1 MIPNPIELY
10 VDIMIPIDM
19 EIIEWFSLGFVPPY
33 IDLEVGTRKLA
44 REVTGKLFSD
54 VKGKK

>member
-10 VDIMIPIDM
+10 VDIMIPIAM
-19 EIIEWFSLGFVPPY
+19 EIIEWISLGFVPSY
-33 IDLEVGTRKLA
+33 IDLELETRELA
-44 REVTGKLFSD
+44 RIVTGKLFSD

>member
-10 VDIMIPIDM
+10 VDIMIPIAM
-19 EIIEWFSLGFVPPY
+19 EIIEWISLGFVLSY
-33 IDLEVGTRKLA
+33 IDLEVETRELA
-44 REVTGKLFSD
+44 RIVTGKLFSD